1 MLDKH
6 LSGLILKELGY
17 PPTNDQSIVIEKL
30 GGFIVSE
37 RNDQVLLIRGYAGTG
52 KTTVIAALVNVLKKM
67 NQQVVLLAP
76 TGRAAKVLAQYSDT
90 TATTI
95 HKKIY
100 RQKSGSDYNVGFEL
114 NVNLHKNAIFVID
127 EASMIGDHSVENNF
141 FGSGNLLGDLIE
153 FVNNGFKCK
162 IILSGDVAQLPP
174 VGTILSPALKEQEI
188 EKYGKSV
195 IVTVLRDVIRQTEN
209 SGILLNA
216 TNIRAKL
223 ANKDYSPPFFCL
235 KNHSDVQSVNGSEF
249 VEQIESA
256 YNKFGRDQVS
266 VITRTNKSALI
277 YNMGIRQSV
286 LWHDDELVSGEM
298 LMVVRNNYFWT
309 SDNEEQKFIAN
320 GDIIQLKRIRKI
332 IEKYGFRF
340 ADATIALLDSKDIE
354 LDVVILLDTLHSSAA
369 DITDE
374 QSANLYS
381 AVESEYAD
389 IKNRRKRFQEI
400 RKNPYFNA
408 LRVKYAYA
416 ITCHKAQ
423 GGQWDAVFV
432 DQGYFTD
439 EMLNLEYLRWLYTAV
454 TRAKSQLFLV
464 NFKNSF
470 FVEHTHLLE

>member
-1 MLDKH
+1 MLEKH

-17 PPTNDQSIVIEKL
+17 PPTNDQKKAIEKL
-30 GGFIVSE
+30 GSFIVSE
-37 RNDQVLLIRGYAGTG
+37 RNDQLFLIRGYAGTG

-67 NQQVVLLAP
+67 NQQVILLAP
-76 TGRAAKVLAQYSDT
+76 TGRAAKVLAQYSNT

-114 NVNLHKNAIFVID
+114 NVNLHKNAIFIID
-127 EASMIGDHSVENNF
+127 EASMIGDHSVENSF

-153 FVNNGFKCK
+153 FVNKGFQCK

-174 VGTILSPALKEQEI
+174 VGTILSPALREQEI
-188 EKYGKSV
+188 ERYGKSV

-209 SGILLNA
+209 SGILINA
-216 TNIRAKL
+216 TNIRSKL
-223 ANKDYSPPFFCL
+223 TNKDYSPPFFNL
-235 KNHSDVQSVNGSEF
+235 ERYSDIQYINGSDF

-266 VITRTNKSALI
+266 VITRTNKTALI

-309 SDNEEQKFIAN
+309 NDIEDQKFIAN
-320 GDIIQLKRIRKI
+320 GDIIQLKRIRKVT
-332 IEKYGFRF
+332 EKYGFRF
-340 ADATIALLDSKDIE
+340 ANATITLLDSKDIE
-354 LDVVILLDTLHSSAA
+354 LDVIILLDMLHSSAA

-381 AVESEYAD
+381 AIESEYSD

-432 DQGYFTD
+432 DQGYVTD
-439 EMLNLEYLRWLYTAV
+439 DMLNLEYLRWLYTAV
-454 TRAKSQLFLV
+454 TRAKTQLFLV
-464 NFKNSF
+464 NFRSSF
-470 FVEHTHLLE
+470 FA

>member
-1 MLDKH
+1 MLGKH

-17 PPTNDQSIVIEKL
+17 PPTNDQNIVIEKL

-37 RNDQVLLIRGYAGTG
+37 RNDQLFLIRGYAGTG
-52 KTTVIAALVNVLKKM
+52 KTTVIAALVNVLIKM
-67 NQQVVLLAP
+67 DIEVVLLAP
-76 TGRAAKVLAQYSDT
+76 TGRAAKVLAQYSNA

-100 RQKSGSDYNVGFEL
+100 RQKSGSDYNVGFDL
-114 NVNLHKNAIFVID
+114 NVNLHKNAIFIVD

-153 FVNNGFKCK
+153 FVNNGYRCK

-174 VGTILSPALKEQEI
+174 VGTILSPALREQEI
-188 EKYGKSV
+188 ERYGKSV
-195 IVTVLRDVIRQTEN
+195 IVTALRDVIRQTED
-209 SGILLNA
+209 SGILQNA

-223 ANKDYSPPFFCL
+223 ANKDYSPPFFDL
-235 KNHSDVQSVNGSEF
+235 GKHSDIQSINGSDF

-256 YNKFGRDQVS
+256 YSKFGREQVS

-277 YNMGIRQSV
+277 YNTGIRQSV
-286 LWHDDELVSGEM
+286 LWHEDELVSGEM

-309 SDNEEQKFIAN
+309 SDIEDQKFIAN
-320 GDIIQLKRIRKI
+320 GDTIQLKRIRKI
-332 IEKYGFRF
+332 TERYGFRF
-340 ADATIALLDSKDIE
+340 ADATITLLDSKDIE
-354 LDVVILLDTLHSSAA
+354 LDVIILLDTLHSSTA

-374 QSANLYS
+374 QSANLYH

-389 IKNRRKRFQEI
+389 IKSKRKRFQEI

-432 DQGYFTD
+432 DQGYFVD
-439 EMLNLEYLRWLYTAV
+439 DMLNLEYLRWLYTAV
-454 TRAKSQLFLV
+454 TRAKTQLFLV
-464 NFKNSF
+464 NFKSSF
-470 FVEHTHLLE
+470 FV